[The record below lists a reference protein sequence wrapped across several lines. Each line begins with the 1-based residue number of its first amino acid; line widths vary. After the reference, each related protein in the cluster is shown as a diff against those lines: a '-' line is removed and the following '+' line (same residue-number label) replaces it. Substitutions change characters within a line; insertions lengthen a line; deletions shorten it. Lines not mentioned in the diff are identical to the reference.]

1 VGYNIPILGQLGP
14 LSPGIVE
21 EVSKLAAVVIVTWT
35 SGTRYKYILNGMLF
49 GAAVGVGFAFFES
62 AGYAFEHL
70 LATRNL
76 AAMSFIIYL
85 RAVLAPFGHVAW
97 TAIAAG
103 ALWRVKK
110 DQKFS
115 PAMFGNPKFLLAFL
129 IPVVLHT
136 LWDADLGFGGLVL
149 VLVKDLLIG
158 IVSWYVVFAM
168 VQQGLRQVKADQV
181 HATKL
186 TLTSMQAV
194 A

>member
-1 VGYNIPILGQLGP
+1 
-14 LSPGIVE
+14 
-21 EVSKLAAVVIVTWT
+21 
-35 SGTRYKYILNGMLF
+35 MLF

-70 LATRNL
+70 LQTRNL

-97 TAIAAG
+97 TAIAAA

-110 DQKFS
+110 DQKFA
-115 PAMFGNPKFLLAFL
+115 PGMFTNPKFLLAFI
-129 IPVVLHT
+129 IPVALHT
-136 LWDADLGFGGLVL
+136 LWDTELPFGGLAL
-149 VLVKDLLIG
+149 VLVKDLIIG
-158 IVSWYVVFAM
+158 VISWYVVFAF